1 MINSEFSRILVPLD
15 GSPVSEQVLTPVTL
29 LAHSTGASIILVQVV
44 PTGGSIRRIAAHPF
58 RRLSTQDNIAQ
69 HEETSGYLNALAEEI
84 RSKGTDVTIDVA
96 HGTPAEEIVAMGTR
110 HRASLIAMCTHGRT
124 GLRRLALG
132 SVAEQ
137 VLRQSAMPLL
147 LYRPTDDESQ
157 RWISWSTIVVPLDG
171 SPMSELALEQ
181 ARAIATAVGLNVEL
195 IHVMSD
201 TSQRPHPESPSGAGP
216 AGEAPDRQSMESY
229 LRDRADALSQ
239 QGIQVS

>member
-1 MINSEFSRILVPLD
+1 
-15 GSPVSEQVLTPVTL
+15 
-29 LAHSTGASIILVQVV
+29 
-44 PTGGSIRRIAAHPF
+44 
-58 RRLSTQDNIAQ
+58 
-69 HEETSGYLNALAEEI
+69 
-84 RSKGTDVTIDVA
+84 
-96 HGTPAEEIVAMGTR
+96 
-110 HRASLIAMCTHGRT
+110 MCTHGRT

-181 ARAIATAVGLNVEL
+181 AREIATAVGLNVEL

-229 LRDRADALSQ
+229 LRDRAAALSQ
-239 QGIQVS
+239 HGIQVSYRIISVYPKIAVV